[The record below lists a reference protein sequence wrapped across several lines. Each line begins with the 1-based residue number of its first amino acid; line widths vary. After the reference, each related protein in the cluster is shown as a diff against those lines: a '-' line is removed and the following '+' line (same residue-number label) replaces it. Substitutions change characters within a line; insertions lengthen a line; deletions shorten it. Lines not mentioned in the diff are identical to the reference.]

1 MGTGDWNDGMNKVG
15 ARGKGESVWMAF
27 FLYHVAGQFKPL
39 AQARDDARFAQEC
52 EKMAEGLAQSI
63 DQHDWDGEWFLRAYF
78 ADRYPLG
85 ASAQSEL
92 RKWQKGLVVKRDVV

>member
-39 AQARDDARFAQEC
+39 AQARDDARFEQEC
-52 EKMAEGLAQSI
+52 EKMAEGLEQSI
-63 DQHDWDGEWFLRAYF
+63 DQHAWDGEWFLRAYF
-78 ADRYPLG
+78 DDGR
-85 ASAQSEL
+85 SDEHTSEL
-92 RKWQKGLVVKRDVV
+92 QYLMRISYAVFCLNK